1 MGKILKEKGGDGGK
15 HLGEG
20 DGMNKNANQYAK
32 VEKSRLRLE
41 YCKEISLIVVNVPVA
56 SRNRF

>member
-1 MGKILKEKGGDGGK
+1 MGKNLKEKGGDGGK

-20 DGMNKNANQYAK
+20 DGRNKNANQYAK
-32 VEKSRLRLE
+32 VEKSRLSLE
-41 YCKEISLIVVNVPVA
+41 YCKEISLTVINVPVG

>member
-1 MGKILKEKGGDGGK
+1 MYKILKVKGDDGGK

-20 DGMNKNANQYAK
+20 DGMNKNAKQYAQ
-32 VEKSRLRLE
+32 VEKSRLSLE
-41 YCKEISLIVVNVPVA
+41 YCKEISLIVVNVPVG